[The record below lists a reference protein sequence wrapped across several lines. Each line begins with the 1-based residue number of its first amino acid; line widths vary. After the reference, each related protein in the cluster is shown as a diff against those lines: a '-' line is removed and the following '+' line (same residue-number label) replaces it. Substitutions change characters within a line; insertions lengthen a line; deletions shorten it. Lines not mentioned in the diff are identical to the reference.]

1 VSGYPQW
8 EFPACWLQGA
18 VQQNLYGK
26 SFPKARSCKPS
37 WGSFRTYADAAL
49 SSGSP
54 HRPATA
60 PAFRKQCEVLAV
72 KDKEQGHAPD
82 QLEEMMGNLRLLVA
96 DDHDVVRKGV
106 RTLLEEQ
113 PGWEVAAEA
122 ADGRE
127 AVEKAKLVQPDVT
140 ILDLSMPELNGLEA
154 AREILKTVPTKV
166 LILTMY
172 DSDPLIRQTLE
183 AGARGYLLKS
193 DAGRDLVSAVDALR
207 RNKTFF
213 TPKVAQMV
221 LEGYL
226 GRTTKENEDDS
237 NRKNGLRLTARQK
250 QILQLLAEGKSSKE
264 VAVALNISVKT
275 AETHRANIMR
285 RLDCHSVTE
294 LVRYAIRNHIIEA

>member
-1 VSGYPQW
+1 
-8 EFPACWLQGA
+8 
-18 VQQNLYGK
+18 
-26 SFPKARSCKPS
+26 
-37 WGSFRTYADAAL
+37 
-49 SSGSP
+49 
-54 HRPATA
+54 
-60 PAFRKQCEVLAV
+60 
-72 KDKEQGHAPD
+72 
-82 QLEEMMGNLRLLVA
+82 MMANLRLLVA
-96 DDHDVVRKGV
+96 DDHDVVRRGV

-122 ADGRE
+122 SDGRE

-154 AREILKTVPTKV
+154 AREILKTVQTKV

-226 GRTTKENEDDS
+226 GRPTKENEDDS

>member
-1 VSGYPQW
+1 M
-8 EFPACWLQGA
+8 A
-18 VQQNLYGK
+18 
-26 SFPKARSCKPS
+26 
-37 WGSFRTYADAAL
+37 
-49 SSGSP
+49 
-54 HRPATA
+54 
-60 PAFRKQCEVLAV
+60 
-72 KDKEQGHAPD
+72 
-82 QLEEMMGNLRLLVA
+82 NLRLLVA

-154 AREILKTVPTKV
+154 AREILKTVQTKI

-226 GRTTKENEDDS
+226 GRPTKDNEAEDN

-264 VAVALNISVKT
+264 VAVALSISVKT